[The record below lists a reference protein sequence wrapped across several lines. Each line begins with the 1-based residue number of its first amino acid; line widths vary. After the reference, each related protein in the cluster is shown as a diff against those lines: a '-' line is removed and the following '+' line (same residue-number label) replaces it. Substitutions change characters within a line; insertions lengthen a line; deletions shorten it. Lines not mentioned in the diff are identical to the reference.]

1 MIGIYKGM
9 FFGWLFALIDA
20 DPMKQTEEAGSYES
34 DSGASTSSSPPPSP
48 ISPTQHRNIYNH
60 TQQLLPRNFTSVSP
74 QPLLPLPLQHASPPL
89 LPLPRQPTTLI
100 GKTPLPAS
108 ILGERRAPLLRD
120 GNHPPMGEMNSA
132 LIAKSEE
139 VMGHHPR
146 QPHPPS
152 GHAHPPVYIPE
163 DVVLPP
169 EVELRESCIQEAG
182 LGVFSLDDIP
192 HGRKFGPFM
201 GVERTVVT
209 DTQYA
214 WEVSGCIPWCQ
225 VCCYFVISMFCLSN
239 NGLM

>member
-1 MIGIYKGM
+1 MNQI
-9 FFGWLFALIDA
+9 AVH
-20 DPMKQTEEAGSYES
+20 
-34 DSGASTSSSPPPSP
+34 
-48 ISPTQHRNIYNH
+48 QHH
-60 TQQLLPRNFTSVSP
+60 H
-74 QPLLPLPLQHASPPL
+74 PLLHHRYHQPSIATSTTTPSNYYHVTSHQYHLSRFCPLPLQHASPPL

-192 HGRKFGPFM
+192 HGRKFGPLH
-201 GVERTVVT
+201 G
-209 DTQYA
+209 
-214 WEVSGCIPWCQ
+214 SGKDR
-225 VCCYFVISMFCLSN
+225 
-239 NGLM
+239 GH